1 MKIPPNFKLGALQW
15 SVSEVDLSVI
25 SGNLG
30 TCASHKAHI
39 YLEKSLETDVKQQ
52 TFCHELVHSI
62 MFSMGLTTHDEHFVD
77 GFATFLHQYLTQ
89 HGK

>member
-1 MKIPPNFKLGALQW
+1 MKIPSVFTLGAIKW
-15 SVSEVDLSVI
+15 VTSEVDLSVI

-39 YLEKSLETDVKQQ
+39 YLEKSLDIGVKQQ
-52 TFCHELVHSI
+52 TFCHELIHAI
-62 MFSMGLTTHDEHFVD
+62 MFSMGLTTHDEVFVD